1 MLEQAKRM
9 KDKPKYTSMGQYI
22 HPPDST
28 PDSHLQ
34 IGPKNFPFEDR
45 TEPPLHKNT
54 KLGKPTIQALQYCTL
69 YDRGTALFVKDVTN
83 NYLFQSSKL

>member
-1 MLEQAKRM
+1 MVSIFFPPFYLMLPALISHILNMLEQAKRM

-54 KLGKPTIQALQYCTL
+54 KLGKPTIQALHSI
-69 YDRGTALFVKDVTN
+69 R
-83 NYLFQSSKL
+83 